1 VSTKVIGQRIKR
13 NEDPQLLTGQAL
25 FTDDVQLSG
34 MVHAAFLRSDHAHAM
49 IKSIDTSVA
58 KKRPGVLA
66 VYTAEDFGDYWH
78 VGPLQVPPPLAI
90 PGAVFNARPLP
101 PIAKDKVRFSG
112 EPLAVVIAESRY
124 IAEDALADILVEL
137 EPLKAITNLE
147 KALEPGAPLLHDDLG
162 TNLAAD
168 VRQEH
173 GNYAEASAKADV
185 VIKRRFHI
193 DRGAAAAMENRGFV
207 VDWDKRSRQMNVWSN
222 CQAPI
227 PLRNTIAANLGLTA
241 SQVRV
246 ITPFVGGGF
255 GPKIMT
261 SQAEDVLLPWI
272 AMRLERPIKWI
283 EDRRENFLATTS
295 ERDQIHDVEIALTK
309 DGKIL
314 GFSDTFYHNTGAYD
328 PYGMTVPLN
337 THTHTTGSYDI
348 ANFFTRVIMVFTNTM
363 IVTPVRG
370 AGRMYGVYIMERMLD
385 IAAKQLKLSP
395 VEIRQRNLIQSNQF
409 PYKTGI
415 IGQDFVENILDS
427 GNYPAT
433 LQKAVEMIEYDK
445 FVKEEQPRLRAEGKK
460 VGIGVVCFVE
470 GTAVGPYEGAR
481 VNVDGTGKVTVVTG
495 ISSQG
500 QGHFTSFAQL
510 VAEQVGVKVGDVRV
524 ITGDTGHFHWG
535 AGTFASRGA
544 TVAGNAIYTAATKV
558 RNKALDLASK
568 VLETPLE
575 ELEIEDGVVRV
586 ADIPQKSISLGEL
599 ATRANPMRGTI
610 DPNME
615 PGLEATA
622 FYGPPHGATGQGAV
636 AMIVDVDPETYA
648 VKIKRFVI
656 VHDCGTVINPLILD
670 GQIQGGVSMGIGN
683 SYYEQIIYDGH
694 GQVMNAS
701 LMDYLL
707 PLSTDMPLKMELG
720 HISTPSPLNPLGA
733 KGVGEAGAIPTPA
746 AFAQAM
752 ENALADEKIEIL
764 QSPLSQSIMWQMVQ
778 EKRK

>member
-173 GNYAEASAKADV
+173 GNYAAASAKADV

-272 AMRLERPIKWI
+272 AMRLEKPIKWI

-348 ANFFTRVIMVFTNTM
+348 PNFCTRVIMVFTNTM

-433 LQKAVEMIEYDK
+433 LQKAVEMIEYEK
-445 FVKEEQPRLRAEGKK
+445 FVKEEQPRLRAAGKK

-510 VAEQVGVKVGDVRV
+510 VAEQLGVKVGDVRV

-575 ELEIEDGVVRV
+575 ELELEDGVVRV

-636 AMIVDVDPETYA
+636 AMIVDVDPETYE

-707 PLSTDMPLKMELG
+707 PLSTDMPLKIELG

-778 EKRK
+778 EKGK